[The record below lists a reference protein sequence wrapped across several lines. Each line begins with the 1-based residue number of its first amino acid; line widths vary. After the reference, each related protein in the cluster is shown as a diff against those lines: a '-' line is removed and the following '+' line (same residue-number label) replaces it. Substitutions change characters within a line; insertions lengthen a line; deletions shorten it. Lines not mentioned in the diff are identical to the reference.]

1 MYGLSRACVR
11 REQNGANVLSDI
23 GSKQYLCIFGGGAIR
38 GMAYLGAMRAMK
50 EVGINI
56 KSFAGSSVGA
66 VFAAF
71 ASLDYTYEEFNELFK
86 EVNFDLFR
94 DVRLDITKKF
104 AISKGEHFLE
114 WIRTGI
120 EKKFYG
126 EKYDKGKN
134 PPVTFKDID
143 RDFFVITTNINGC
156 EPYIFSKYT
165 TPDFEI
171 AQAVWTSTALPGL
184 LEPFEYEKNVL
195 IDGDIMKSWPMWRI
209 CDILCPKDCRII
221 EFRLEGAKCWPD
233 VKNSV
238 EYLNAVFAAMSNFAT
253 EYIMETY
260 QPKDKFDYIKIDTDH
275 ILPVQFTLPQQERDK
290 LIELGYNTTMEYFKK
305 TLVQKKKLL
314 LPFYTVILD
323 HLIKV
328 RNCLSVGKILDAKSQ
343 VCDLFIYLCDAKRYV
358 DSTIYDSAVKFKD
371 YFFSHVTESFFLHRA
386 ELKDSRQVDFYLDNL
401 YNDVLER
408 CMELEDY
415 IKEFS

>member
-1 MYGLSRACVR
+1 MENGDINLS
-11 REQNGANVLSDI
+11 EI

-38 GMAYLGAMRAMK
+38 GLAYLGAMRAMK
-50 EVGINI
+50 ELGVKI

-71 ASLDYTYEEFNELFK
+71 ASLDYTFEEFGELFK

-104 AISKGEHFLE
+104 AISKGEHFLH
-114 WIRTGI
+114 WIRAGI
-120 EKKFYG
+120 ERKFY
-126 EKYDKGKN
+126 KDAYIKGKN

-143 RDFFVITTNINGC
+143 KDFFVITTNINGC

-184 LEPFEYEKNVL
+184 LEPFEYDKNVL

-209 CDILCPKDCRII
+209 SDILCPKDCRVI

-275 ILPVQFTLPQQERDK
+275 ILPVQFTLPQAERDK
-290 LIELGYNTTMEYFKK
+290 LVELGYNTTMEYFKK
-305 TLVQKKKLL
+305 TLLQKKKTL
-314 LPFYTVILD
+314 LPFYKVILD
-323 HLIKV
+323 HLIKTKRDLV
-328 RNCLSVGKILDAKSQ
+328 DGEILDAKSQ
-343 VCDLFIYLCDAKRYV
+343 ICDLFIYLCDAKRYI
-358 DSTIYDSAVKFKD
+358 DITIYDNAVKFKD
-371 YFFSHVTESFFLHRA
+371 YFFSHISESFFLHRI
-386 ELKDSRQVDFYLDNL
+386 ELKDSREVEFYLDNL
-401 YNDVLER
+401 YNEVLER
-408 CMELEDY
+408 CIELEDY
-415 IKEFS
+415 IKEFG

>member
-1 MYGLSRACVR
+1 MS
-11 REQNGANVLSDI
+11 EI

-38 GMAYLGAMRAMK
+38 GLAYLGALRAMK
-50 EVGINI
+50 ELGISI

-66 VFAAF
+66 VFAAY
-71 ASLDYTYEEFNELFK
+71 ASLDYTYEEFQEIFK

-94 DVRLDITKKF
+94 DVRFDLTKKF
-104 AISKGEHFLE
+104 AISKGEHFLD

-120 EKKFYG
+120 EKKFYK
-126 EKYDKGKN
+126 ENYQKGQN

-143 RDFFVITTNINGC
+143 KDFFVITTNINGC
-156 EPYIFSKYT
+156 NPYVFSKYT
-165 TPDFEI
+165 TPDFEV
-171 AQAVWTSTALPGL
+171 AQAVRISTSLPGL

-209 CDILCPKDCRII
+209 CDILCPKDCRVI

-238 EYLNAVFAAMSNFAT
+238 EYLNAVFATMSNFAT

-275 ILPVQFTLPQQERDK
+275 ILPVQFTLPQSERDK
-290 LIELGYNTTMEYFKK
+290 LVELGYATTMEYFKK
-305 TLVQKKKLL
+305 TLLQKKKEL
-314 LPFYTVILD
+314 LPRYQIILD

-328 RNCLSVGKILDAKSQ
+328 KNALVTNRILSAKSQ
-343 VCDLFIYLCDAKRYV
+343 VCDLFIYLCEAKRFI
-358 DSTIYDSAVKFKD
+358 DSTIYESAVKFKD
-371 YFFSHVTESFFLHRA
+371 YFFSHIKESFFWKKI
-386 ELKDSRQVDFYLDNL
+386 ELKDAREIDFYLNKL
-401 YNDVLER
+401 YNEVLER
-408 CMELEDY
+408 CIELEDY

>member
-1 MYGLSRACVR
+1 MS
-11 REQNGANVLSDI
+11 EI

-38 GMAYLGAMRAMK
+38 GLAYLGALRAMK
-50 EVGINI
+50 ELGISI

-66 VFAAF
+66 VFAAY
-71 ASLDYTYEEFNELFK
+71 ASLDYTYEEFQEIFK

-94 DVRLDITKKF
+94 DVRFDLTKKF
-104 AISKGEHFLE
+104 AISKGEHFLD

-120 EKKFYG
+120 EKKFYK
-126 EKYDKGKN
+126 ENYRKGQN

-143 RDFFVITTNINGC
+143 KDFFVITTNINGC
-156 EPYIFSKYT
+156 NPYVFSKYT
-165 TPDFEI
+165 TPDFEV
-171 AQAVWTSTALPGL
+171 AQAVRISTSLPGL

-209 CDILCPKDCRII
+209 CDILCPKDCRVI

-238 EYLNAVFAAMSNFAT
+238 EYLNAVFATMSNFAT

-275 ILPVQFTLPQQERDK
+275 ILPVQFTLPQSERDK
-290 LIELGYNTTMEYFKK
+290 LVELGYATTMEYFKK
-305 TLVQKKKLL
+305 TLLQKKKEL
-314 LPFYTVILD
+314 LPRYQIILD

-328 RNCLSVGKILDAKSQ
+328 KNALVTNRILSAKSQ
-343 VCDLFIYLCDAKRYV
+343 VCDLFIYLCEAKRFI
-358 DSTIYDSAVKFKD
+358 DSTIYESAVKFKD
-371 YFFSHVTESFFLHRA
+371 YFFSHIKESFFWKKI
-386 ELKDSRQVDFYLDNL
+386 ELKDAREIDFYLNKL
-401 YNDVLER
+401 YNEVLER
-408 CMELEDY
+408 CIELEDY

>member
-1 MYGLSRACVR
+1 MS
-11 REQNGANVLSDI
+11 EI

-38 GMAYLGAMRAMK
+38 GLAYLGALRAMK
-50 EVGINI
+50 ESGINI

-66 VFAAF
+66 VFAAY
-71 ASLDYTYEEFNELFK
+71 ASLDYTFDEFEEIFK

-94 DVRLDITKKF
+94 DVRLDLTKKF

-126 EKYDKGKN
+126 DKYEKGKN
-134 PPVTFKDID
+134 KPVTFKDID
-143 RDFFVITTNINGC
+143 KDFFVITTNINGC
-156 EPYIFSKYT
+156 TPYVFSKYT
-165 TPDFEI
+165 TPDFEV
-171 AQAVWTSTALPGL
+171 AQAVRISTSLPGL
-184 LEPFEYEKNVL
+184 LEPFEFENNVL

-209 CDILCPKDCRII
+209 CDILCPKDCRVI

-238 EYLNAVFAAMSNFAT
+238 EYLNAVFATMSNFAT
-253 EYIMETY
+253 EYIMQTY
-260 QPKDKFDYIKIDTDH
+260 QPKDKFDYVKIDTNH
-275 ILPVQFTLPQQERDK
+275 ILPVQFTLPQKERDK
-290 LIELGYNTTMEYFKK
+290 LVEIGYHTTMEYFKK
-305 TLVQKKKLL
+305 TLPQKKREL
-314 LPFYTVILD
+314 LPRYTVILD

-328 RNCLSVGKILDAKSQ
+328 KNALSTNRILTAKSQ
-343 VCDLFIYLCDAKRYV
+343 ICDLFMYLCDAKRYI
-358 DSTIYDSAVKFKD
+358 DSAIYDSILNFKD
-371 YFFSHVTESFFLHRA
+371 YFFSHITESFFWKKT
-386 ELKDSRQVDFYLDNL
+386 ELKDAREVEFYLNNL

-415 IKEFS
+415 IKETG

>member
-1 MYGLSRACVR
+1 MS
-11 REQNGANVLSDI
+11 EI

-38 GMAYLGAMRAMK
+38 GLAYLGALRAMK
-50 EVGINI
+50 ELGISV

-66 VFAAF
+66 VFATY
-71 ASLDYTYEEFNELFK
+71 ASLDYTYEEFQEIFK

-94 DVRLDITKKF
+94 DVRFDLTKKF
-104 AISKGEHFLE
+104 AISKGEHFLD

-120 EKKFYG
+120 EKKFYK
-126 EKYDKGKN
+126 ENYRKGQN

-143 RDFFVITTNINGC
+143 KDFFVITTNINGC
-156 EPYIFSKYT
+156 NPYVFSKYT
-165 TPDFEI
+165 TPDFEV
-171 AQAVWTSTALPGL
+171 AQAVRISTSLPGL

-209 CDILCPKDCRII
+209 CDILCPKDCRVI

-238 EYLNAVFAAMSNFAT
+238 EYLNAVFATMSNFAT

-260 QPKDKFDYIKIDTDH
+260 QPKDKFDYIKIDTNH
-275 ILPVQFTLPQQERDK
+275 ILPVQFTLPQSERDK
-290 LIELGYNTTMEYFKK
+290 LVELGYATTMEYFKK
-305 TLVQKKKLL
+305 TLLQKKKEL
-314 LPFYTVILD
+314 LPRYQVILD

-328 RNCLSVGKILDAKSQ
+328 KNALVTNRILSAKSQ
-343 VCDLFIYLCDAKRYV
+343 VCDLFIYLCEAKRYI
-358 DSTIYDSAVKFKD
+358 DSTIYESAVKFKD
-371 YFFSHVTESFFLHRA
+371 YFFSHIKESFFWKKI
-386 ELKDSRQVDFYLDNL
+386 ELKDAREIDFYLNKL
-401 YNDVLER
+401 YNEVLER
-408 CMELEDY
+408 CIELEDY

>member
-1 MYGLSRACVR
+1 MS
-11 REQNGANVLSDI
+11 EI

-38 GMAYLGAMRAMK
+38 GLAYLGALRAMK
-50 EVGINI
+50 ETGIKI

-71 ASLDYTYEEFNELFK
+71 ASLDYTYEEFEEIFK

-104 AISKGEHFLE
+104 AISKGEHFLD
-114 WIRTGI
+114 WIRCGI

-126 EKYDKGKN
+126 GKYEKGKN
-134 PPVTFKDID
+134 APVTFKDID

-156 EPYIFSKYT
+156 CPYIFSKYT
-165 TPDFEI
+165 TPDFEV
-171 AQAVWTSTALPGL
+171 AQAVRISTSLPGL
-184 LEPFEYEKNVL
+184 LEPFEFENNVL

-209 CDILCPKDCRII
+209 CDILCPKDCRVI
-221 EFRLEGAKCWPD
+221 EFRLEGSKYWHNIQ
-233 VKNSV
+233 NSV

-253 EYIMETY
+253 EYIMQTY

-275 ILPVQFTLPQQERDK
+275 ILPVQFTLPQEERDK
-290 LIELGYNTTMEYFKK
+290 LVEIGYNTTIEYFKK
-305 TLVQKKKLL
+305 TLTQKKKEL
-314 LPFYTVILD
+314 LPRYTVILD

-328 RNCLSVGKILDAKSQ
+328 KNYLAINRVLKAKSQ
-343 VCDLFIYLCDAKRYV
+343 MCDLFIYLCEAKRY
-358 DSTIYDSAVKFKD
+358 IDSAIFDSIVKFKD
-371 YFFSHVTESFFLHRA
+371 YFFAHITESFFLRKI
-386 ELKDSRQVDFYLDNL
+386 ELKDAREIDFYLNNL

-408 CMELEDY
+408 CMELEEY
-415 IKEFS
+415 IKEAEK